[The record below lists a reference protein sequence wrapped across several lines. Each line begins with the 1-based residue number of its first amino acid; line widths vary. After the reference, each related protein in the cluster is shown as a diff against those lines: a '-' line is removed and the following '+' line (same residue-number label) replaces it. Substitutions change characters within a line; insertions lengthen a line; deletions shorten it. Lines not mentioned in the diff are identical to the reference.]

1 MSTYDYIKHFKRI
14 SEELSTASHLVDVPS
29 MIFAFLH
36 SLGPQ
41 YISFTVSINANINH
55 LSF

>member
-14 SEELSTASHLVDVPS
+14 SEELSTANHLVDVPS